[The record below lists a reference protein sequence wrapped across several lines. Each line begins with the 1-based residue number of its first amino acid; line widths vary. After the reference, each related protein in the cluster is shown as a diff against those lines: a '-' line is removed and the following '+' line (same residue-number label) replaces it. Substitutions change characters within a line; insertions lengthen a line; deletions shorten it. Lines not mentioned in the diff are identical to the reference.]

1 MKKLVIILSLTLSHL
16 GFGQVAELN
25 RNSESAI
32 SFLPNNGNSIFHISH
47 GLNNDLNISHGTNP
61 GDGNIMTIKNYG
73 HIGIGTTS
81 PAAKLDVEG
90 GDFYLGKEVSS
101 NGQRREF
108 RVYGYDNS
116 NKFYGSI
123 HSNYDD
129 SKRSFDISTND
140 QTSQIKIDASAN
152 SSANIILK
160 PGVSGYVGI
169 GTSSPDAKLAV
180 KGDIHTQEVKVDLLG
195 AVMPDYV
202 FYKDY
207 KLKTLTEVEQYI
219 NEKGHLP
226 NIPSAIDVETNG
238 LLLKEMNLKLLE
250 KIEELTLYTIE
261 QQKEITTLKKQNTRI
276 EELEKENKE
285 SQSFSKRLAEIEKLL
300 NKRI

>member
-219 NEKGHLP
+219 NEKGH
-226 NIPSAIDVETNG
+226 
-238 LLLKEMNLKLLE
+238 
-250 KIEELTLYTIE
+250 
-261 QQKEITTLKKQNTRI
+261 
-276 EELEKENKE
+276 
-285 SQSFSKRLAEIEKLL
+285 
-300 NKRI
+300 